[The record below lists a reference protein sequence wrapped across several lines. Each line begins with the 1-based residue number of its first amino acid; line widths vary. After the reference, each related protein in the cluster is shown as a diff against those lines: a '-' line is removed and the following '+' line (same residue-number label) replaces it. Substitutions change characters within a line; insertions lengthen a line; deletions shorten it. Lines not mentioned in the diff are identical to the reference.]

1 LNGIFSPHLLS
12 QQGLP
17 LTPVTRK
24 EKRSSANLGLLFMFM
39 FAKGKRRR
47 IRVAFGWSR
56 SNLVAFGSDD
66 PDQIRLAFGWSR
78 SNLVA
83 FGSDDPDRIRLAFG
97 WSRSNICHLWMI
109 QIKSGWLLMPQ
120 IKSSD
125 CLWMAEIKSGHPRT
139 ASFGC
144 CALLMDEQNFFMGF
158 YSYRDFI

>member
-78 SNLVA
+78 SN
-83 FGSDDPDRIRLAFG
+83 
-97 WSRSNICHLWMI
+97 ICHLWMI